1 MSLDLVRMWEL
12 EWPYLAL
19 LGLALFSLIPAAF
32 PARHRAKL
40 TALVAALGFLLCAQ
54 GFYYQADLGVAA
66 AMDLLVFDRFGN
78 LLSALMCLTGFVTVL
93 VSYAYWNSQ
102 AETIPEYYTLLLF
115 SVFGMTTMVFTTQLL
130 VFVLGLEI
138 LSLSLY
144 ALVGFRRYDPRS
156 GEAAFKYFLLGS
168 VATAFLLLGVAMLYG
183 ATGTMDLAKLPASL
197 SDPALQPIYQ
207 LSALLILLGF
217 AFKVAAVPFHFWAPD
232 AYDGAPMPVTGFM
245 AAGVKIAAFGALL
258 RVMQAW
264 APSVSLPW
272 QKWIVMLAFATML
285 IGNLVALRQQHL
297 KRLMA
302 YSSIAHAGYLLLGF
316 AALVAGGFRPEA
328 ISPILSY
335 LAVYSLMTLGV
346 FAVLTLLSSRGVE
359 VNHLNDLDGLADR
372 HPAVAAALSVFLI
385 SLAGVPPTAGFLAKY
400 YLFSQAIEVGLYPLA
415 IAGILASAISLYY
428 YLGPIVRM
436 YFHHREKVLEVPPV
450 NPAFKLLLAL
460 LVVGVFYLGLFPGKM
475 VELSRSAELFPAK
488 PAGASGYSQK

>member
-1 MSLDLVRMWEL
+1 
-12 EWPYLAL
+12 
-19 LGLALFSLIPAAF
+19 
-32 PARHRAKL
+32 
-40 TALVAALGFLLCAQ
+40 
-54 GFYYQADLGVAA
+54 
-66 AMDLLVFDRFGN
+66 
-78 LLSALMCLTGFVTVL
+78 
-93 VSYAYWNSQ
+93 
-102 AETIPEYYTLLLF
+102 
-115 SVFGMTTMVFTTQLL
+115 
-130 VFVLGLEI
+130 FVLGLEI

-168 VATAFLLLGVAMLYG
+168 VATAFLLFGIAMLYG
-183 ATGTMDLAKLPASL
+183 STGTMDLAKLPQSL

-245 AAGVKIAAFGALL
+245 AAGVKVAAFGALL

-285 IGNLVALRQQHL
+285 IGNLVALRQKHL

-316 AALVAGGFRPEA
+316 ATLVAGGFRAEA

-346 FAVLTLLSSRGVE
+346 FAVLTLLSSRGTE
-359 VNHLNDLDGLADR
+359 VNQLEDLDGLADR
-372 HPAVAAALSVFLI
+372 HPALAAALSVFLI

-428 YLGPIVRM
+428 YLAPIVRM
-436 YFHHREKVLEVPPV
+436 YFHHREKTLDVPRIG
-450 NPAFKLLLAL
+450 PAFKLLLAL

-488 PAGASGYSQK
+488 STAPSGYSKK